1 MPVMCDSSSIVHYYY
16 YSLCGR
22 GGNDSYK
29 RKEKAKG
36 NIKGKKR
43 KREKER
49 KLKISFFTLFMN
61 HAKCSLSSLCNFLL
75 RMCNVCWRVL
85 ASIG

>member
-1 MPVMCDSSSIVHYYY
+1 MPMPVMCDSSSIVHYYY

-22 GGNDSYK
+22 GGNDSY

-43 KREKER
+43 KRKGTKAENQFFH
-49 KLKISFFTLFMN
+49 SFHESCKVFSQL
-61 HAKCSLSSLCNFLL
+61 SLQLSFAY
-75 RMCNVCWRVL
+75 V
-85 ASIG
+85 